1 MSPELISRRQ
11 FVASTALAV
20 AGISL
25 GAAEI
30 PESKSPFEI
39 ICFVKPFQ
47 NLSFDQIADV
57 AAEVGWT
64 GVEVPVRKDGTIEP
78 ERAEEE
84 LPKLVDAL
92 AKRKIELSTIA
103 TDIEDAADPMS
114 RKLLTIAAKLGIPR
128 YRVKHLR
135 YDLKKAIPP
144 QLEVFRSKFR
154 GLAELNRELKLQGTV
169 QNHSG
174 GNYLGGPVWDIWELL
189 RGLDPQDMAIYF
201 DIGHA
206 TVEGGTSWPLQVKLM
221 ESQFGTISVKDFTWQ
236 KSTKPGNKWQTEWCS
251 LGSGMIHPEFFT
263 SLKKTNYR
271 GPISQHFEYEV
282 GAGKEMIAKMKRDF
296 EELTKWIAS

>member
-1 MSPELISRRQ
+1 VR
-11 FVASTALAV
+11 
-20 AGISL
+20 
-25 GAAEI
+25 AADM
-30 PESKSPFEI
+30 ESKNPFKI

-47 NLSFDQIADV
+47 NLPYDQIADV

-84 LPKLVDAL
+84 LPKLVEAL

-103 TDIEDAADPMS
+103 TDIEDAADPVS
-114 RKLLTIAAKLGIPR
+114 RKLLTIAAKLGVPR

-135 YDLKKAIPP
+135 YDLKKPIPP
-144 QLEVFRSKFR
+144 QLEVFQSKFT
-154 GLAELNRELKLQGTV
+154 GLAELNRELKIQGTV

-189 RGLDPQDMAIYF
+189 RGLDSKYMAIYF

-221 ESQFGTISVKDFTWQ
+221 EPQFGTVSVKDFTWQ
-236 KSTKPGNKWQTEWCS
+236 RASNAGKKWQPEWCP
-251 LGSGMIHPEFFT
+251 LGSGMIHPDFFT

-271 GPISQHFEYEV
+271 GLISQHFEYPL
-282 GAGKEMIAKMKRDF
+282 GQGKEMIAKMKRDF
-296 EELTKWIAS
+296 EELQSWIAA